1 MQMQE
6 IERFA
11 GVGRDLNPGAFE
23 GLDLIFVR
31 AADPPAPLRRVAVFQ
46 VDADLHGS
54 PPTDTIC
61 LASGRFL
68 CADCQLPTPTGSRAQ
83 RGEMVS
89 SSLRCNAE
97 SISGPTGS
105 PRDASYASYSPGCV
119 LRIGGT
125 MR

>member
-1 MQMQE
+1 MQMQD

-68 CADCQLPTPTGSRAQ
+68 CEDCQLPTSP
-83 RGEMVS
+83 
-89 SSLRCNAE
+89 
-97 SISGPTGS
+97 GS
-105 PRDASYASYSPGCV
+105 PSYRGDMLRRSSRCHAASITG
-119 LRIGGT
+119 R
-125 MR
+125 

>member
-1 MQMQE
+1 VVAHPEGVGEVLGGDVAVDQQWAAAAESLRQVQGPGADGMQMQD

-31 AADPPAPLRRVAVFQ
+31 AADSPAPLRRVAVFQ
-46 VDADLHGS
+46 VDADLNGS

-68 CADCQLPTPTGSRAQ
+68 
-83 RGEMVS
+83 
-89 SSLRCNAE
+89 
-97 SISGPTGS
+97 
-105 PRDASYASYSPGCV
+105 
-119 LRIGGT
+119 
-125 MR
+125 